1 MKGNYFRKSTKIFI
15 TAGFLA
21 LLSVNAYAQT
31 AEDKKLLRE
40 NTNLESLRGVKSKI
54 NRIVVTEAR
63 LKKFAE
69 AKKIPYR
76 FTEKNGKVIQLVAI
90 DGIGNPIYLATNN
103 ERAAITSGVNL
114 LHTGGD
120 TGYNLS
126 GKDVKVV
133 EWDGGRIRET
143 HVELR
148 GKVTAGADLGETP
161 IWDDHATHVAGTILA
176 KGVNKYA
183 KGMAPDA
190 TVVSYDF
197 NENYEELLNSLD
209 NQEGILSNHSYGY
222 TAGWS
227 YMGFGYVWGGDPAVS
242 RTTDYKFG
250 YYSEYDVIID
260 EMLKYSP
267 WHTFVTAAGNDRGEG
282 PDSRPDGQELDGGD
296 TGYDS
301 IPFGGVSKNTIVVG
315 AVEPV
320 MNYTGPSSVT
330 MTSFSA
336 WGPTDDGRILPTI
349 VADGANVYSSI
360 ATEDNMYGMMSGTS
374 MASPATT
381 GAIALMQEFA
391 KKKTGR
397 YFTAPL
403 IKSLVTNS
411 AKEAG
416 NPGPD
421 YIYGFGLLDA
431 KAAVET
437 IDYKGKTTE
446 YREGNLT
453 NGESITLKFKTQ
465 AGVPFKA
472 TIAWNDRAGTPKG
485 FISDSTPKDPS
496 YLNDRTPKLVD
507 DLDMRVTMDG
517 VEYMPY
523 ILDPENPANN
533 ATTGD
538 NFRDNIEQIY
548 IENPTTGIVTL
559 TISHKGALDATG
571 VDYGL
576 VVSGIAV
583 ENDLAIENLVATVSQ
598 TEAASATPVVAKIKN
613 VGSTDFGDY
622 QVKFQLKNPA
632 GAVMEEKIVTSNG
645 LSVGGSEEL
654 STSFNL
660 DELFTT
666 YILTAEVISEN
677 DAIAGNNR
685 TQTLATP
692 VVADLRQGGTMMLE
706 DFNTHDNL
714 EHAWEFV
721 NMDPTTATWEWV
733 GLSNLNFD
741 GTQGAFNL
749 NGGVPADDWMLS
761 NPVLLQAGSR
771 YKVSYYTVKNS
782 QNSSRNENVEV
793 YLAGEKSVAGMG
805 TTPLHKYTWDQD
817 KPNAEFEKVEFE
829 FTAQTTGMQYFGIR
843 HFSDEGKNSWIL
855 GLENFQVQNMEVGV
869 PRPDFAYAILDGS
882 DVVTKYSDVQLV
894 NGTYS
899 NPEAINWKW
908 EISPNTFKFITGD
921 ATTKEPVIRFETEGE
936 YTIKL
941 SATNAN
947 GEKAKTKYA
956 YINVIAPTVEA
967 NFSIDRNRVKTF
979 ENVQFTNLTAGIP
992 KATSYEWV
1000 ITPNEAGAF
1009 SYLEGTSPTSEHL
1022 NVKFNK
1028 IGKYSVKLV
1037 ATTADGTRTVEVSD
1051 MINVV
1056 GNTNPPTNV
1065 ATAKE
1070 QNFVNVTWQ
1079 APKPRYQDSYINETF
1094 EGDAFPP
1101 ANWQVLD
1108 ANNDG
1113 NTWGTLM
1120 LNDGTKAASVFSF
1133 SGGRPVQTDDY
1144 LISNVINFLPEG
1156 YNELTFNS
1164 YGDPGWPDNL
1174 EIYFVKV
1181 ADGLP
1186 LTAEQIKAGV
1196 KIFDGIPQ
1204 TETRVFNTV
1213 SLGNHYDGTP
1223 FRLAFYSNNRDK
1235 FVLTV
1240 DDVKISAP
1248 GTVTQSVMST
1258 KKAAKVTKQNL
1269 LTAEEKVDG
1278 TLSLITA
1285 STSPKPNWPQIN
1297 TDYSTNITSYEL
1309 YRNGEFL
1316 ASVPSSE
1323 MVYIDNSITVA
1334 GNYCYSVVAIFD
1346 NINKSTTS
1354 EEACVDMT
1362 TLSAVDVS
1370 KATQFNAFPNPV
1382 VDVVKVKFAE
1392 KISGKAKIELY
1403 AMDGKKVLEQSLSEQ
1418 QLLDEGVKVSYLNSG
1433 AYILVVNDGTKV
1445 HTTKIIKK

>member
-1 MKGNYFRKSTKIFI
+1 MKGNYFGKSTKIFI

-21 LLSVNAYAQT
+21 LLSVNANAQT

-40 NTNLESLRGVKSKI
+40 NTNLESLKGIKSKI
-54 NRIVVTEAR
+54 NRTVVTEAR

-103 ERAAITSGVNL
+103 EKAAITSGVNL

-133 EWDGGRIRET
+133 EWDGGRIRAT
-143 HVELR
+143 HVELA
-148 GKVTAGADLGETP
+148 GKVEFGEDLGDVP
-161 IWDDHATHVAGTILA
+161 SLSDHATHVAGTILA
-176 KGVNKYA
+176 KGVNKKA

-190 TVVSYDF
+190 KVVNYDF
-197 NENYEELLNSLD
+197 NDNFEEILKSLD
-209 NQEGILSNHSYGY
+209 KQEGIISNHSYGFL
-222 TAGWS
+222 AGWS
-227 YMGFGYVWGGDPAVS
+227 FRGLGYSWGGDPAVS

-250 YYSEYDVIID
+250 YYSEYDAVID

-267 WHTFVTAAGNDRGEG
+267 WHTYVSSAGNDRGEG
-282 PDSRPDGQELDGGD
+282 PANRPNGQELDGGD
-296 TGYDS
+296 TGYDT
-301 IPFGGVSKNTIVVG
+301 IPFGGVAKNTIVVG

-320 MNYTGPSSVT
+320 MNYTGANSVK
-330 MTSFSA
+330 MTSFSS

-349 VADGANVYSSI
+349 VADGSNVYSSMSGGDSLYD
-360 ATEDNMYGMMSGTS
+360 EMSGTS

-397 YFTAPL
+397 FFTAPL

-446 YREGNLT
+446 YREGNLS
-453 NGESITLKFKTQ
+453 NGEVITLTFKTQ

-472 TIAWNDRAGTPKG
+472 TVSWNDRAGTPKA
-485 FISDSTPKDPS
+485 FVSDTTPKDPS
-496 YLNDRTPKLVD
+496 FLNDRTPKLVD

-517 VEYMPY
+517 TEYTPY
-523 ILDPENPANN
+523 ILDPENPENP

-548 IENPTTGIVTL
+548 IANPTTGTVTL
-559 TISHKGALDATG
+559 TIRHKGTLDAAG

-583 ENDLAIENLVATVSQ
+583 ENDLSLEEVRGNVSQ
-598 TEAASATPVVAKIKN
+598 TELTAEAPVIATVKN
-613 VGSTDFGDY
+613 VGSTDFGKY
-622 QVKFQLKNPA
+622 KVLFKVKNPA
-632 GAVMEEKIVTSNG
+632 GVVLEEKIVESQG
-645 LSVGGSEEL
+645 LAIGASEDL
-654 STSFNL
+654 TASFTFE
-660 DELFTT
+660 ELFTSYT
-666 YILTAEVISEN
+666 VTAEIIVDE
-677 DAIAGNNR
+677 DTVPGNNKKY
-685 TQTLATP
+685 TLVTP
-692 VVADLRQGGTMMLE
+692 VVADLRQGGSVLLE
-706 DFNTHDNL
+706 DFNAVNHS

-721 NMDPTTATWEWV
+721 NVDPTTATWEWTSIPT
-733 GLSNLNFD
+733 LSLD
-741 GTQGAFNL
+741 GTQAAYSF
-749 NGGVPADDWMLS
+749 NGGGIANDWMLS

-782 QNSSRNENVEV
+782 QNSSRNENIEV
-793 YLAGEKSVAGMG
+793 YVGNEKSAAGMG
-805 TTPLHKYTWDQD
+805 TTPLHKYTWVQS
-817 KPNAEFEKVEFE
+817 KPSAVFEKVEFE
-829 FTAQTTGMQYFGIR
+829 FTAQTTGLQYFGIR
-843 HFSDEGKNSWIL
+843 HFSDEGKNSWMI
-855 GLENFQVQNMEVGV
+855 GVENFQVQNMEEGAPTPEFTFEVV
-869 PRPDFAYAILDGS
+869 DGNT
-882 DVVTKYSDVQLV
+882 VLTKYSDVKLV
-894 NGTYS
+894 NNTSS
-899 NPEAINWKW
+899 NPEVTNWNW
-908 EISPNTFKFITGD
+908 EITPNTYQFVEGG
-921 ATTKEPVIRFETEGE
+921 ANSESPVVRFDTEGE
-936 YTIKL
+936 YTVKL
-941 SATNAN
+941 SAENAN
-947 GEKAKTKYA
+947 ATKSKTKYS
-956 YINVIAPTVEA
+956 YINVVAPTVKTG
-967 NFSIDRNRVKTF
+967 FSIDRNKIKTS
-979 ENVQFTNLTAGIP
+979 ENVQFRNLTSGVP
-992 KATSYEWV
+992 FATAYEWV

-1009 SYLEGTSPTSEHL
+1009 TFLEGTSKNSEHL

-1028 IGKYSVKLV
+1028 IGKYSVKLI
-1037 ATTADGTRTVEVSD
+1037 ATTPDGDKVSEVAN
-1051 MINVV
+1051 MIEVD
-1056 GNTNPPTNV
+1056 GNTNPPQSV
-1065 ATAKE
+1065 MA
-1070 QNFVNVTWQ
+1070 QNDQASVNVSWD
-1079 APKPRYQDSYINETF
+1079 APKQRYRDSFIDETF
-1094 EGDAFPP
+1094 EGAFPS
-1101 ANWQVLD
+1101 AGWQVLD
-1108 ANNDG
+1108 ANADS
-1113 NTWGTLM
+1113 NTWQKLRLENGSFVA
-1120 LNDGTKAASVFSF
+1120 GVFSYKDLK
-1133 SGGRPVQTDDY
+1133 PVQTDDY
-1144 LISNVINFLPEG
+1144 LVTNVINFLPEG

-1164 YGDPGWPDNL
+1164 YGDPSWPDNMK
-1174 EIYFVKV
+1174 IYFVKV
-1181 ADGLP
+1181 ADDSP

-1196 KIFDGIPQ
+1196 KIFDGITQ
-1204 TETRVFNTV
+1204 TATSEFNKV

-1223 FRLAFYSNNRDK
+1223 FRLVFYSNNYDNY
-1235 FVLTV
+1235 VLSL
-1240 DDVKISAP
+1240 DNVKISAP

-1258 KKAAKVTKQNL
+1258 LGNNIITRESL
-1269 LTAEEKVDG
+1269 RRAEETADG
-1278 TLSLITA
+1278 VVNLMTA

-1297 TDYSTNITSYEL
+1297 TDYSANITSYEL

-1334 GNYCYSVVAIFD
+1334 GNYCYSVVAIYD

-1418 QLLDEGVKVSYLNSG
+1418 QLLDEGVKVSHLNSG